1 LGVCWWLLAGYSAD
15 AIPKVDSDDQLVSVL
30 KQTNSQDVVR
40 DVGRLV
46 DRFDFGGLTEPTLVA
61 TLQKTLQHDN
71 PYARQDAAYTLVN
84 LADGASL
91 PIKICREIIQTLQTT
106 VLKDD
111 SHVRQRAAGI
121 LARLTVGESVPN
133 EIRQNAIQTLQL
145 AFQDGNYQIR
155 RDVAYVLVKLANEMP
170 GHIEIRE
177 KIIQT
182 IKSALQTEHDLFKR
196 KLCKPSEYIAKQHP
210 DAVAGMTEKLV
221 QIVEEEGFKMSPE
234 AIRALR
240 NIGCQ
245 TNNLAFTHIKS
256 IRRGLESEKPRIR
269 THSATDLVLIEG
281 PIHASDEQLSIISEG
296 LTHPKDEIR
305 QRTIKSLFKI
315 ANTYPDFVRR
325 YEEDIITL
333 LNDEYIHAQKYAIR
347 TAGRL
352 NLSEAEEDIQELSN
366 HRYPWIREAAVDAL
380 DKVNPTID
388 ATPFPEKRIEKTK
401 SSCPECEMEIS
412 QFEEANFCPGCGGT
426 L

>member
-1 LGVCWWLLAGYSAD
+1 MSVRSEAATALGRICRSNPDVAEEISGPLTAVIYDDERNPKKSAVEGLKSIARVNPSAIADQTSEFTTALHDDARFVKTDAAKALGYLGEAELQAVRNAIPDLTKKVESRFEEEGVRGECAIALGRIANGQESLQNERLAGH
-15 AIPKVDSDDQLVSVL
+15 
-30 KQTNSQDVVR
+30 N
-40 DVGRLV
+40 
-46 DRFDFGGLTEPTLVA
+46 
-61 TLQKTLQHDN
+61 
-71 PYARQDAAYTLVN
+71 
-84 LADGASL
+84 
-91 PIKICREIIQTLQTT
+91 IIQ
-106 VLKDD
+106 
-111 SHVRQRAAGI
+111 
-121 LARLTVGESVPN
+121 P
-133 EIRQNAIQTLQL
+133 
-145 AFQDGNYQIR
+145 
-155 RDVAYVLVKLANEMP
+155 
-170 GHIEIRE
+170 
-177 KIIQT
+177 
-182 IKSALQTEHDLFKR
+182 IKSAFQTDHDLFKR
-196 KLCKPSEYIAKQHP
+196 KLCKSIKLIAKQHP
-210 DAVAGMTEKLV
+210 DAVSGMTEKLV

-240 NIGCQ
+240 NIGYQ